1 MKQSIVK
8 KKTTQDSSSKQDF
21 KRKTPYYVSIITN
34 STGRYKSNW
43 FSTLATLHNIKVKD
57 QPSTSSSSSSQ
68 IASILPLRG
77 WEASCYDVSINASI
91 NWTDPRIC
99 FFCKLKEDDLID
111 SSGLYFDH
119 SKLKTNKTSLNC
131 VEEVKDSEDKELQLS
146 SANSNNQSSSFLD
159 QMTTCIESSETFSG
173 GGGGEEKRNA
183 IDLEEAAVVEDLHT
197 AATAVMV
204 EDKKPN
210 PEAVIDSSDKGSL
223 GLPNS
228 TRKRER
234 SLISRSGEFTVEIQP
249 RKKNR
254 VYSTKQTKE
263 EKARDEKLISAET
276 VYGRLIPLPDGN
288 YAHVNCV
295 RWRPG
300 VVERRGTIVNTFSL
314 KKNIY
319 QSRPCAVCHQRRYKS
334 IFITI
339 SPSNITHKTH
349 LNVLQ
354 GPYYLCPSNLPKI
367 LSFRVCF
374 KRRVHVLRV
383 PAFNRLA

>member
-1 MKQSIVK
+1 MKQSIIK
-8 KKTTQDSSSKQDF
+8 KKTSQDSSSKQDSR
-21 KRKTPYYVSIITN
+21 RKVPYYVSIKTN
-34 STGRYKSNW
+34 STGNYKSNW
-43 FSTLATLHNIKVKD
+43 FSTLATLHDIKVKEQ
-57 QPSTSSSSSSQ
+57 QPLSSSSSSPSPSPSSQ

-77 WEASCYDVSINASI
+77 WDASCYDVSINASI

-119 SKLKTNKTSLNC
+119 SKIKTNKPSLNC
-131 VEEVKDSEDKELQLS
+131 VEEVKDSEEKELPS
-146 SANSNNQSSSFLD
+146 SLASNNQSSSFLD
-159 QMTTCIESSETFSG
+159 RMTTCIESSDTFSG
-173 GGGGEEKRNA
+173 GRGGGDGEEKRNA
-183 IDLEEAAVVEDLHT
+183 IDLEEIVVEDLNT
-197 AATAVMV
+197 AATATATATAE

-210 PEAVIDSSDKGSL
+210 PESIIESSDKSSL
-223 GLPNS
+223 YNAVS

-254 VYSTKQTKE
+254 VYSTKQNKE
-263 EKARDEKLISAET
+263 EKVRDEKLISAET
-276 VYGRLIPLPDGN
+276 IYGRLIPLPDGN

-319 QSRPCAVCHQRRYKS
+319 QSRPCVVCHQRRYKR
-334 IFITI
+334 IF
-339 SPSNITHKTH
+339 
-349 LNVLQ
+349 
-354 GPYYLCPSNLPKI
+354 
-367 LSFRVCF
+367 LSLY
-374 KRRVHVLRV
+374 HH
-383 PAFNRLA
+383 NT